1 MRGGGNMRQSVSIII
16 PVYNAS
22 ESLER
27 CVESIAL
34 GEFRDLD
41 IILVEDCSKDNS
53 WDVCRLLSER
63 FKNVRCYQN
72 KKNSGVSYTRNQG
85 LRFAN
90 SEYIMFVD
98 SDDWVSGKYVKTMV
112 EAADN
117 NSDSLIVCG
126 LYYLD
131 NVAGY
136 EREYLWNDG
145 AEDISLVSKE
155 YFFDLVNQF
164 LLQQLWNKI
173 FRRAIIEKNNVQF
186 DESQSMGEDFQFV
199 LDYMQAAHIK
209 KCMVINQPLYYYI
222 RANNSSL
229 MSKFGLIENDNEF
242 KRLKKLRDICGSENL
257 LVKQQ
262 YLKAVQNIQ
271 YNYIYHICR
280 NPSISSVE
288 KIDFIEKIAKDG
300 KAKLYL
306 REQQKL
312 IVKEN
317 IVHALENC
325 KVLRMR
331 ITGRLK
337 RHKRDNI
344 AKKACKQLKARDFSI
359 ISQNCIGGVFY
370 HDIGMEF
377 LSPTINLFFKGADFV
392 RFVRNLTY
400 YIGLELEMR
409 WEEEYPVGTLDDISI
424 YFMHYR
430 TCREAKEAWDK
441 RKKRINW
448 EKIVII
454 ATDMEGFDEDAWKNW
469 CKITYPKVLFTVTN
483 RNSPGVVSF
492 PQYKETGHVH
502 DLIPDREFYK
512 DGVLID
518 TVNTY
523 D

>member
-136 EREYLWNDG
+136 KREYLWNDG

-186 DESQSMGEDFQFV
+186 DESQNMGEDFQFV
-199 LDYMQAAHIK
+199 LDYMQAARIK
-209 KCMVINQPLYYYI
+209 NCMVINQPLYYYI
-222 RANNSSL
+222 RANSTSL
-229 MSKFGLIENDNEF
+229 MSKFGFTKPENIFERYKHLYKISGIDNAE
-242 KRLKKLRDICGSENL
+242 
-257 LVKQQ
+257 VKSQ
-262 YLKAVQNIQ
+262 YLQEI
-271 YNYIYHICR
+271 R
-280 NPSISSVE
+280 N
-288 KIDFIEKIAKDG
+288 
-300 KAKLYL
+300 
-306 REQQKL
+306 
-312 IVKEN
+312 
-317 IVHALENC
+317 
-325 KVLRMR
+325 
-331 ITGRLK
+331 T
-337 RHKRDNI
+337 RDNLIYQI
-344 AKKACKQLKARDFSI
+344 AHSSSNKP
-359 ISQNCIGGVFY
+359 G
-370 HDIGMEF
+370 
-377 LSPTINLFFKGADFV
+377 
-392 RFVRNLTY
+392 
-400 YIGLELEMR
+400 
-409 WEEEYPVGTLDDISI
+409 
-424 YFMHYR
+424 
-430 TCREAKEAWDK
+430 
-441 RKKRINW
+441 
-448 EKIVII
+448 
-454 ATDMEGFDEDAWKNW
+454 
-469 CKITYPKVLFTVTN
+469 KITAIS
-483 RNSPGVVSF
+483 RVV
-492 PQYKETGHVH
+492 GG
-502 DLIPDREFYK
+502 D
-512 DGVLID
+512 
-518 TVNTY
+518 
-523 D
+523 

>member
-1 MRGGGNMRQSVSIII
+1 MRQSVSIII

-27 CVESIAL
+27 CIESIAL

-136 EREYLWNDG
+136 KREYLWNDG

-186 DESQSMGEDFQFV
+186 DESQNMGEDFQFV
-199 LDYMQAAHIK
+199 LDYMQAARIK
-209 KCMVINQPLYYYI
+209 NCMVINQPLYYYI
-222 RANNSSL
+222 RANSTSL
-229 MSKFGLIENDNEF
+229 MSKFGFTKPENIFERYKHLYKISGIDNAEVKSQYLQEIRNTRDNLIYQIAHSSSN
-242 KRLKKLRDICGSENL
+242 KQGKLTAISRLVGDDKASEYYR
-257 LVKQQ
+257 KQQ
-262 YLKAVQNIQ
+262 LL
-271 YNYIYHICR
+271 ICK
-280 NPSISSVE
+280 E
-288 KIDFIEKIAKDG
+288 KILHQVGTVQKIPQRIKEKLHRISRDSIAS
-300 KAKLYL
+300 
-306 REQQKL
+306 R
-312 IVKEN
+312 
-317 IVHALENC
+317 
-325 KVLRMR
+325 
-331 ITGRLK
+331 
-337 RHKRDNI
+337 
-344 AKKACKQLKARDFSI
+344 AKKQLIAERFSI
-359 ISQNCIGGVFY
+359 ISQNCIGGVLY
-370 HDIGMEF
+370 HDMGLKF
-377 LSPTINLFFKGADFV
+377 LSPTVNLFFKEPDFV
-392 RFVRNLTY
+392 RFVQNLEY
-400 YIGLELEMR
+400 YMGLKLEMR
-409 WEEEYPVGTLDDISI
+409 WEEEYPVGSLGDVSI

-430 TCREAKEAWDK
+430 TCREAKESWEKRKERIIWDK
-441 RKKRINW
+441 IL
-448 EKIVII
+448 VL
-454 ATDMEGFDEDAWKNW
+454 ATDMAGFDDKTWIEWN
-469 CKITYPKVLFTVTN
+469 KIKYPKILFTVKEIN
-483 RNSPGVVSF
+483 LPGVVSY
-492 PQYKETGHVH
+492 PKYREIGHVP

-512 DGVLID
+512 DGILMRMI
-518 TVNTY
+518 NY
-523 D
+523 L

>member
-1 MRGGGNMRQSVSIII
+1 MNIISIII
-16 PVYNAS
+16 PVYNAKNT
-22 ESLER
+22 LRR
-27 CVESIAL
+27 CVESIVY
-34 GEFRDLD
+34 GEEREVEV
-41 IILVEDCSKDNS
+41 ILVEDCSKDDS
-53 WDVCRLLSER
+53 WEICTKLER
-63 FKNVRCYQN
+63 EFSQVKCYRNDKNR
-72 KKNSGVSYTRNQG
+72 GVSYSRNQG
-85 LRFAN
+85 LKKAHG
-90 SEYIMFVD
+90 EYVLFVD
-98 SDDWVSGKYVKTMV
+98 SDDWVSGRCVKRMIEMV
-112 EAADN
+112 TQYPD
-117 NSDSLIVCG
+117 LFVICG
-126 LYYLD
+126 YRYYD
-131 NVAGY
+131 NVTGFRKDY
-136 EREYLWNDG
+136 IWDTSEE
-145 AEDISLVSKE
+145 EIIISKGD
-155 YFFDLVNQF
+155 FFKLLKF
-164 LLQQLWNKI
+164 TLLQQLWNKI
-173 FRRAIIEKNNVQF
+173 FCRAIIEKNNVHF

-409 WEEEYPVGTLDDISI
+409 WEEEYPAGTLDDISI